1 MPNFTVT
8 DAATGRSG
16 AIHYEHH
23 NIQTAGRER
32 PTVVLAHGWGM
43 STRIWDDT
51 TAWLIDEGYPVLSFD
66 ERNCGVSDKDF
77 VDVSIAGRSVVP
89 SWLRP
94 HQTSQPNC
102 AA

>member
-23 NIQTAGRER
+23 QAPSNPTGSPPRKGH

-43 STRIWDDT
+43 STRVWDDT
-51 TAWLIDEGYPVLSFD
+51 TAWLLDEGFPVLSFD
-66 ERNCGVSDKDF
+66 QRNCGASDKDL
-77 VDVSIAGRSVVP
+77 SLI
-89 SWLRP
+89 
-94 HQTSQPNC
+94 HI
-102 AA
+102 